1 MTKKKNQKK
10 AVAQAKKSVV
20 DTLRFQ
26 THWGLKQL
34 GHEDGNMFHKFV
46 DVEVDFIAEHESCP
60 GFFTEMERV
69 KEILSDTHG
78 MLLWK
83 EQEEEIIAYI
93 DSLSNEDKD
102 RYSSAIKIVIHEIEL
117 RQHSLSNRKFF
128 RNRSLICYKLA
139 YIKAHIPDDFERLRA
154 ELCN

>member
-46 DVEVDFIAEHESCP
+46 DVEVDFIAEH
-60 GFFTEMERV
+60 
-69 KEILSDTHG
+69 D
-78 MLLWK
+78 
-83 EQEEEIIAYI
+83 
-93 DSLSNEDKD
+93 
-102 RYSSAIKIVIHEIEL
+102 
-117 RQHSLSNRKFF
+117 
-128 RNRSLICYKLA
+128 LA
-139 YIKAHIPDDFERLRA
+139 LDFLQRWRE
-154 ELCN
+154 

>member
-1 MTKKKNQKK
+1 
-10 AVAQAKKSVV
+10 
-20 DTLRFQ
+20 
-26 THWGLKQL
+26 
-34 GHEDGNMFHKFV
+34 
-46 DVEVDFIAEHESCP
+46 
-60 GFFTEMERV
+60 MERV

-83 EQEEEIIAYI
+83 EQKKEIIAYI

-128 RNRSLICYKLA
+128 RNRALIYYKLA
-139 YIKAHIPDDFERLRA
+139 YIKAHMPDDFERLRA